1 MITACWYVFC
11 LFRLNLP
18 VTYTNEEE
26 QMSGQQKTR
35 KDLGEKS
42 RPAVVIRTT
51 LYELVEAVI
60 DTVGPDEKHS
70 VTPVM
75 LELLGDFCPNVNVVD
90 A

>member
-11 LFRLNLP
+11 IFTLNLP
-18 VTYTNEEE
+18 VHPNNEEE
-26 QMSGQQKTR
+26 QMNGQQKAGMDIR
-35 KDLGEKS
+35 QKS

-51 LYELVEAVI
+51 LYELVETVI
-60 DTVGPDEKHS
+60 DTVGPEEKQS

-75 LELLGDFCPNVNVVD
+75 LELLGAFCPTVNVGD